1 MRIQVGVAVANARG
15 REESIRAL
23 RAFSRNCGD
32 LQILLPNPPP
42 WLGGVA
48 GASVDW
54 WVVLGRAADALT
66 LGAALFKLQ
75 EFLSRKENGMADS
88 EIYLRIDSSDGK
100 SVGLKITGKLSTSQA
115 IGQAIKAAILKVAG
129 SRGGRK
135 KTAPKSKLSKKSG
148 RRRLL

>member
-1 MRIQVGVAVANARG
+1 MGIEVGIAIANVRS
-15 REESIRAL
+15 REGSVRAL
-23 RAFSRNCGD
+23 RIFSRNCGD
-32 LQILLPNPPP
+32 LRILLPNPPP

-54 WVVLGRAADALT
+54 WVVLGRSADALT
-66 LGAALFKLQ
+66 LGAGIFKLR

-100 SVGLKITGKLSTSQA
+100 SVGLKVTGKLSTSQA
-115 IGQAIKAAILKVAG
+115 IGQAVKAAILKVAD

-135 KTAPKSKLSKKSG
+135 KAAPKSKLGKKRG
-148 RRRLL
+148 TR